1 MSWLVAET
9 SGIGIIV
16 DAVQSVHFRNA
27 RVCAKA
33 RVRKTNGVDAV
44 ACHARHVQKI
54 PFEHLLAELHSLG
67 QQSWL
72 HVERSRQCHARKH
85 ECHETKFDDVRYV

>member
-54 PFEHLLAELHSLG
+54 PFEHLLAESHSLG
-67 QQSWL
+67 SAEL
-72 HVERSRQCHARKH
+72 APCGAITAMPCPKE
-85 ECHETKFDDVRYV
+85 